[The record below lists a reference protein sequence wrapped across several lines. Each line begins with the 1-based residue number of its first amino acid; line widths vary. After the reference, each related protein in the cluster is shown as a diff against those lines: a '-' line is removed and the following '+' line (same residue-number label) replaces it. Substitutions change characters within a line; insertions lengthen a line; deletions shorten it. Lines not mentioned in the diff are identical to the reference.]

1 MKQAPSLS
9 PSWFVDIRLK
19 FRHLQLLKA
28 LSQQSTLQ
36 DAADSLGLAQ
46 PAASRLLGDLE
57 DVIGAPLFRRDGRR
71 LVLTA
76 YGEILTRHAKNL
88 LDELDRTR
96 DEFNTLLQGG
106 VGSVSIGAIDGPV
119 VDLITQAVLNIQR
132 DNPGIELEIRTGSS
146 IALFRDLLNGDI
158 DIMIGRP
165 PEDNIGNAYHYVPI
179 GEEPMVI
186 SARFDH
192 PLLRSGR
199 KIGLEEMASFPWI
212 LQRKGG
218 KSRGKLEQAFA
229 ERNIALPANIIGSD
243 SLVMTLAYLEKTDAL
258 TILSAAVAHQQSKYS
273 QVRIIPSD
281 VDIAISS
288 YGILTLKSR
297 NHSAAAITVLGEL
310 KSVLALTP
318 AAL

>member
-1 MKQAPSLS
+1 MKQALPLS

-28 LSQQSTLQ
+28 LSRHNTLQ

-57 DVIGAPLFRRDGRR
+57 EVIGTPLFRREGRR
-71 LVLTA
+71 LVLNS
-76 YGEILTRHAKNL
+76 YGELLTRRAKNL
-88 LDELDRTR
+88 LEELERTR
-96 DEFNTLLQGG
+96 EEFNTLLKGG

-132 DNPGIELEIRTGSS
+132 DNAGIELGIRTGSS
-146 IALFRDLLNGDI
+146 IALFADLMNGEI

-165 PEDNIGNAYHYVPI
+165 PEDDNAGAYHYIPI

-186 SARFDH
+186 STRPGH
-192 PLLRSGR
+192 PLLLTGSTIR
-199 KIGLEEMASFPWI
+199 LEQMASYPWI

-218 KSRGKLEQAFA
+218 KSRGKLEEAFA
-229 ERNIALPANIIGSD
+229 KRGIALPKDIIGSD

-258 TILSAAVAHQQSKYS
+258 TILSKAVANQQAKYA
-273 QVRIIPSD
+273 QIQIVPSD

-288 YGILTLKSR
+288 YGIMTLKAR
-297 NHSAAAITVLGEL
+297 NHSQATTTVLSEL
-310 KSVLALTP
+310 RDVLAPTL
-318 AAL
+318 